1 MSIMRIQKKDN
12 YVVIDKTLLNNRELS
27 WKAKGLHSY
36 LMSLPDDWRVQETD
50 LVKRSK
56 DGKESTRSAI
66 KELTEA
72 GYIKRV
78 AVREKGKFKSWEFV
92 VYEVPTFDDEPA
104 EQSEEIDSPEGEES
118 NRVDP
123 PEQQQPDAPESEN
136 PKVVP
141 PESGKPELEKPEV
154 GKPDLENPP
163 LLSNKGTKE
172 PKELKKEVVVDAG
185 AKQDATTEL
194 IEFYKQNIE
203 PLAPPFTIEKILDDI
218 ESYGVEL
225 VRFAIETATLSNV
238 RKYSYIAGIL
248 TTWEQA
254 GIKTVEQARHQA
266 NEFRER
272 QRTRGNKRQGGS
284 SGMKAPAWLEG
295 EKKKQQEH
303 EAKQKAEA
311 AATVPDEEELNAI
324 LQDLKGMEQR

>member
-1 MSIMRIQKKDN
+1 M
-12 YVVIDKTLLNNRELS
+12 
-27 WKAKGLHSY
+27 
-36 LMSLPDDWRVQETD
+36 D

-78 AVREKGKFKSWEFV
+78 AIREKGKFKSWEFV
-92 VYEVPTFDDEPA
+92 VYELPTFDTEPA
-104 EQSEEIDSPEGEES
+104 NEPEA
-118 NRVDP
+118 NDP
-123 PEQQQPDAPESEN
+123 PEQQKPDAPESEN

-154 GKPDLENPP
+154 DKPDLENPP

-172 PKELKKEVVVDAG
+172 PKELKKEVVVVDAG

-203 PLAPPFTIEKILDDI
+203 PLAPPFTIEKILDDV
-218 ESYGVEL
+218 ESYGTEL
-225 VRFAIETATLSNV
+225 VQFAIETATLSNV
-238 RKYSYIAGIL
+238 RKYSYISGIL
-248 TTWEQA
+248 TTWEQE
-254 GIKTVEQARHQA
+254 GVKTVEQARHQA
-266 NEFRER
+266 NAFRER
-272 QRTRGNKRQGGS
+272 QRTRGSGSKRQGGS

-311 AATVPDEEELNAI
+311 AATVPDDDELNAI
-324 LQDLKGMEQR
+324 LQDLKGMEQ

>member
-1 MSIMRIQKKDN
+1 MSIIRIKKEDN
-12 YVVIDKTLLNNRELS
+12 YIVLDKTLLKDKELS

-36 LMSLPDDWRVQETD
+36 LMGLPDDWKVQEAD
-50 LVKRSK
+50 LVNRSS
-56 DGKESTRSAI
+56 DGRASTRSAI
-66 KELTEA
+66 KELTDA

-78 AVREKGKFKSWEFV
+78 AVREKGKFKAWEFV
-92 VYEVPTFDDEPA
+92 VHERPVFDVE
-104 EQSEEIDSPEGEES
+104 SEGEQKEEQKP
-118 NRVDP
+118 VDT
-123 PEQQQPDAPESEN
+123 PEQQEPDVPESEN
-136 PKVVP
+136 LNVVP
-141 PESGKPELEKPEV
+141 PECDFPIVEKPIV
-154 GKPDLENPP
+154 ENRT

-172 PKELKKEVVVDAG
+172 PKELKEVVVVDAG

-225 VRFAIETATLSNV
+225 VRFAVETAILSNV
-238 RKYSYIAGIL
+238 RKYAYIAGIL
-248 TTWEQA
+248 TTWAQA
-254 GIKTVEQARHQA
+254 GIKTIEQARHQA

-272 QRTRGNKRQGGS
+272 QRTRGGKRTGGS

-295 EKKKQQEH
+295 EKQKQQEH

-311 AATVPDEEELNAI
+311 AATVPDDEELNAI
-324 LQDLKGMEQR
+324 LQDLKGLEQ

>member
-92 VYEVPTFDDEPA
+92 VYELPTFDTEPA
-104 EQSEEIDSPEGEES
+104 NEPEA
-118 NRVDP
+118 NDP
-123 PEQQQPDAPESEN
+123 PEQQKPDAPESEN
-136 PKVVP
+136 PKVIP
-141 PESGKPELEKPEV
+141 PESGKPEV
-154 GKPDLENPP
+154 DKPDLENPP

-172 PKELKKEVVVDAG
+172 PKELKKEVVVVDAD

-203 PLAPPFTIEKILDDI
+203 PLAPPFTIEKILDDV
-218 ESYGVEL
+218 ESYGTEL
-225 VRFAIETATLSNV
+225 VQFAIETATLSNV
-238 RKYSYIAGIL
+238 RKYSYISGIL
-248 TTWEQA
+248 TTWEQE
-254 GIKTVEQARHQA
+254 GVKTVEQARHQA
-266 NEFRER
+266 NAFRER
-272 QRTRGNKRQGGS
+272 QRTRGSGGKRQGGS

-311 AATVPDEEELNAI
+311 AATVPDDDELNAI
-324 LQDLKGMEQR
+324 LQDLKGREQ

>member
-92 VYEVPTFDDEPA
+92 VYELPTFDTEPA
-104 EQSEEIDSPEGEES
+104 NEPEA
-118 NRVDP
+118 NDP
-123 PEQQQPDAPESEN
+123 PEQQKPDAPESEN

-154 GKPDLENPP
+154 DKPDLENPP

-172 PKELKKEVVVDAG
+172 PKELKKEVVVDAD

-203 PLAPPFTIEKILDDI
+203 PLAPPFTIEKILDDV
-218 ESYGVEL
+218 ESYGIEL
-225 VRFAIETATLSNV
+225 VQFAIETATLSNV
-238 RKYSYIAGIL
+238 RKYSYISGIL
-248 TTWEQA
+248 TTWEQE
-254 GIKTVEQARHQA
+254 GVKTVEQARHQA
-266 NEFRER
+266 NAFRER
-272 QRTRGNKRQGGS
+272 QRTRGSGSKRQGGS

-311 AATVPDEEELNAI
+311 AATVPDDDELNAI
-324 LQDLKGMEQR
+324 LQDLKGMEQ

>member
-78 AVREKGKFKSWEFV
+78 AIREKGKFKSWEFV
-92 VYEVPTFDDEPA
+92 VYELPTFDTEPA
-104 EQSEEIDSPEGEES
+104 NEPEA
-118 NRVDP
+118 NDP
-123 PEQQQPDAPESEN
+123 PEQQKPDAPESEN

-154 GKPDLENPP
+154 DKPELENPP

-172 PKELKKEVVVDAG
+172 PKELKKEVVVDAS

-203 PLAPPFTIEKILDDI
+203 PLAPPFTIEKILDDV
-218 ESYGVEL
+218 ESYGTEL
-225 VRFAIETATLSNV
+225 VQFAIETATLSNV
-238 RKYSYIAGIL
+238 RKYSYISGIL
-248 TTWEQA
+248 TTWEQE
-254 GIKTVEQARHQA
+254 GVKTVEQARHQA
-266 NEFRER
+266 NAFRER
-272 QRTRGNKRQGGS
+272 QRTRGRGSKRQGGL

-311 AATVPDEEELNAI
+311 AATVPDDDELNAI
-324 LQDLKGMEQR
+324 LQDLKGMEQ

>member
-92 VYEVPTFDDEPA
+92 VYELPTFDTEPA
-104 EQSEEIDSPEGEES
+104 NEPEES
-118 NRVDP
+118 DP
-123 PEQQQPDAPESEN
+123 PEQQKPDAPESEN

-154 GKPDLENPP
+154 DKPDLENPP

-203 PLAPPFTIEKILDDI
+203 PLAPPFTIEKILDDV
-218 ESYGVEL
+218 ESYGTEL
-225 VRFAIETATLSNV
+225 VQFAIETATLSNV
-238 RKYSYIAGIL
+238 RKYSYISGIL

-254 GIKTVEQARHQA
+254 GVKTVEQARHQA
-266 NEFRER
+266 NAFRER
-272 QRTRGNKRQGGS
+272 QRTRGNGSKRQGGS

-311 AATVPDEEELNAI
+311 AATVPDDDELNAI
-324 LQDLKGMEQR
+324 LQDLKGREQ

>member
-78 AVREKGKFKSWEFV
+78 AIREKGKFKSWEFV
-92 VYEVPTFDDEPA
+92 VYELPTFDTEP
-104 EQSEEIDSPEGEES
+104 ENEPEA
-118 NRVDP
+118 NDP
-123 PEQQQPDAPESEN
+123 PEQQKPDAPESEN

-141 PESGKPELEKPEV
+141 PEVDKPDLEKPEV
-154 GKPDLENPP
+154 DKPDLENPP

-203 PLAPPFTIEKILDDI
+203 PLAPPFTIEKILDDV
-218 ESYGVEL
+218 ESYGTEL
-225 VRFAIETATLSNV
+225 VQFAIETATLSNV
-238 RKYSYIAGIL
+238 RKYSYISGIL
-248 TTWEQA
+248 TTWEQE
-254 GIKTVEQARHQA
+254 GVKTVEQARHQA
-266 NEFRER
+266 NAFRER
-272 QRTRGNKRQGGS
+272 QRTRGSGSKRQGGS

-311 AATVPDEEELNAI
+311 AATVPDDDELNAI
-324 LQDLKGMEQR
+324 LQDLKGMEQ

>member
-78 AVREKGKFKSWEFV
+78 AIREKGKFKSWEFV
-92 VYEVPTFDDEPA
+92 VYELPTFDTEPA
-104 EQSEEIDSPEGEES
+104 NEPEA
-118 NRVDP
+118 NDP
-123 PEQQQPDAPESEN
+123 PEQQKPDVPESEN

-141 PESGKPELEKPEV
+141 PESGKPESGKPEV
-154 GKPDLENPP
+154 DKPDLENPP

-203 PLAPPFTIEKILDDI
+203 PLAPPFTIEKILDDV
-218 ESYGVEL
+218 ESYGTEL
-225 VRFAIETATLSNV
+225 VQFAIETATLSNV
-238 RKYSYIAGIL
+238 RKYSYISGIL
-248 TTWEQA
+248 TTWEQE
-254 GIKTVEQARHQA
+254 GVKTVEQARHQA
-266 NEFRER
+266 NAFRER
-272 QRTRGNKRQGGS
+272 QRTRGSGSKRQGAS

-295 EKKKQQEH
+295 EKKKQQEY

-311 AATVPDEEELNAI
+311 AATVPDDDELNAI
-324 LQDLKGMEQR
+324 LQDLKGMEQ

>member
-36 LMSLPDDWRVQETD
+36 LMSLPDDWKVQEAD

-66 KELTEA
+66 KELIEA
-72 GYIKRV
+72 GYIKRISI
-78 AVREKGKFKSWEFV
+78 REKGKIKSWEFV
-92 VYEVPTFDDEPA
+92 VYELPTFDVEAADEPKPN
-104 EQSEEIDSPEGEES
+104 EVPNES
-118 NRVDP
+118 KPNEP
-123 PEQQQPDAPESEN
+123 QSEN
-136 PKVVP
+136 PKVAQP
-141 PESGKPELEKPEV
+141 DSGFPDVEKPE
-154 GKPDLENPP
+154 LENPP

-172 PKELKKEVVVDAG
+172 PKELKKEVVDAG

-218 ESYGVEL
+218 ESHGVEL
-225 VRFAIETATLSNV
+225 VRFAVETAILSNV
-238 RKYSYIAGIL
+238 RKYAYIAGIL
-248 TTWEQA
+248 TTWAQA
-254 GIKTVEQARHQA
+254 GIKTIEQARHQA

-272 QRTRGNKRQGGS
+272 QRTRGDKRTRTGGS
-284 SGMKAPAWLEG
+284 SGMKAPAWLAK
-295 EKKKQQEH
+295 EKEEQQAFE
-303 EAKQKAEA
+303 EKRKAEA
-311 AATVPDEEELNAI
+311 AAAVPDDAELDAI
-324 LQDLKGMEQR
+324 LRALDGN

>member
-78 AVREKGKFKSWEFV
+78 AIREKGKFKSWEFV
-92 VYEVPTFDDEPA
+92 VYELPTFDTEPA
-104 EQSEEIDSPEGEES
+104 NEPEANEPEA
-118 NRVDP
+118 NDP
-123 PEQQQPDAPESEN
+123 PEQQKPDAPESEN

-154 GKPDLENPP
+154 DKPDLENPP

-185 AKQDATTEL
+185 AKQDVTTEL

-203 PLAPPFTIEKILDDI
+203 PLAPPFTIEKILDDV
-218 ESYGVEL
+218 ESYGTEL
-225 VRFAIETATLSNV
+225 VQFAIETATLSNV
-238 RKYSYIAGIL
+238 RKYSYISGIL
-248 TTWEQA
+248 KTWEQE
-254 GIKTVEQARHQA
+254 GVKTVEQARHQA
-266 NEFRER
+266 NAFRER
-272 QRTRGNKRQGGS
+272 QRTRGSGSKRQGGS

-311 AATVPDEEELNAI
+311 AATVPDDDELNAI
-324 LQDLKGMEQR
+324 LQDLKGMEQ

>member
-92 VYEVPTFDDEPA
+92 VYELPTFDTEPA
-104 EQSEEIDSPEGEES
+104 NEPEA
-118 NRVDP
+118 NDP
-123 PEQQQPDAPESEN
+123 PEQRKPDAPESEN

-154 GKPDLENPP
+154 DKPDLENPP

-203 PLAPPFTIEKILDDI
+203 PLAPPFMIEKILDDV
-218 ESYGVEL
+218 ESYGTEL
-225 VRFAIETATLSNV
+225 VQFAIETATLSNV
-238 RKYSYIAGIL
+238 RKYSYISGIL
-248 TTWEQA
+248 TTWEQE
-254 GIKTVEQARHQA
+254 GVKTVEQARHQA
-266 NEFRER
+266 NAFRER
-272 QRTRGNKRQGGS
+272 QRTRGSGSKRQGGS

-311 AATVPDEEELNAI
+311 AATVPDDDELNAI
-324 LQDLKGMEQR
+324 LQDLKGMEQ

>member
-78 AVREKGKFKSWEFV
+78 AIREKGKFKSWEFV
-92 VYEVPTFDDEPA
+92 VYELPTFDTEPA
-104 EQSEEIDSPEGEES
+104 NEPEA
-118 NRVDP
+118 NDP
-123 PEQQQPDAPESEN
+123 PEQQKPDAPESEN

-154 GKPDLENPP
+154 DKPDLENPP

-203 PLAPPFTIEKILDDI
+203 PLAPPFTIEKILDDV
-218 ESYGVEL
+218 ESYGTEL
-225 VRFAIETATLSNV
+225 VQFAIETATLSNV
-238 RKYSYIAGIL
+238 RKYSYISGIL
-248 TTWEQA
+248 TTWEQE
-254 GIKTVEQARHQA
+254 GVKTVEQARHQA
-266 NEFRER
+266 NSFRER
-272 QRTRGNKRQGGS
+272 QRTRGSGSKRQGGS

-311 AATVPDEEELNAI
+311 AATVPDDDELNAI
-324 LQDLKGMEQR
+324 LQDLKGMEQ

>member
-1 MSIMRIQKKDN
+1 MRIQKKDN

-36 LMSLPDDWRVQETD
+36 LMSLPDDWKVQEAD

-66 KELTEA
+66 KELIEA
-72 GYIKRV
+72 GYIKRISI
-78 AVREKGKFKSWEFV
+78 REKGKIKSWEFV
-92 VYEVPTFDDEPA
+92 VYELPTFDVEVADEPKPN
-104 EQSEEIDSPEGEES
+104 EVPNES
-118 NRVDP
+118 KPNEP
-123 PEQQQPDAPESEN
+123 QSEN
-136 PKVVP
+136 PKVAQP
-141 PESGKPELEKPEV
+141 DSGFPDVEKPDV

-225 VRFAIETATLSNV
+225 VRFAVETAILSNV
-238 RKYSYIAGIL
+238 RKYAYIAGIL
-248 TTWEQA
+248 TTWAQA
-254 GIKTVEQARHQA
+254 GIKTIEQARHQA

-272 QRTRGNKRQGGS
+272 QRTRGGKRTGGL

-295 EKKKQQEH
+295 EKQKQQEH

-311 AATVPDEEELNAI
+311 AATVPDDEELNAI
-324 LQDLKGMEQR
+324 LQDLKGLEQ